1 MYHSAFLAFFL
12 GFLSAAQAGSIEG
25 RWDATLT
32 WNGAAIPF
40 RLDISG
46 SGPTLRG
53 TLYNGDIQ
61 EFTTR
66 ASFENGKL
74 VLALDHYLV
83 TIEATITD
91 GRLVGAV
98 HMRGDK
104 RPEGSPFEA
113 VRHRPKPAAEAHVPA
128 IGGQWIIPVDSN
140 SKGEKAWRFLVR
152 QNGPEVSATILRI
165 DGDTGAL
172 TGAWRDGKLM
182 LSHFDGSRPYLVE
195 VAVAEDGSLTLDP
208 KTGGARAHKMVAYR
222 PDTAR
227 AKGIPEPENYTTHT
241 TARDSSEVFTFRF
254 PDVNGAVFSNDDP
267 KFKGKVV
274 LAIVT
279 GTWCPN
285 CHDEARYLVELYKK
299 YRGRGLEI
307 VALDFEEP
315 EQQNGLARVR
325 AFMKQYG
332 VEYTYLIAGAP
343 AEIGE
348 KVPQLVNW
356 NTWPATVFI
365 RRDGRIDHVHAGFA
379 APASREFHA
388 ELNQEFTSTIER
400 LLKEP
405 AGKSAAWSGSPVRK
419 ATVAFESGN

>member
-1 MYHSAFLAFFL
+1 MFRSAFLVL
-12 GFLSAAQAGSIEG
+12 FLSAAAHAGSIEG

-46 SGPTLRG
+46 SGPTLKG
-53 TLYNGDIQ
+53 ALYNGDEK

-74 VLALDHYLV
+74 LLALDHYLV
-83 TIEATITD
+83 TIEATEAD

-113 VRHRPKPAAEAHVPA
+113 VRYRPKPADAANVPE
-128 IGGQWIIPVDSN
+128 IGGQWIIPAEAN
-140 SKGEKAWRFLVR
+140 SKGEKAWRFLVK
-152 QNGPEVSATILRI
+152 QNGPEVSATILRV

-172 TGAWRDGKLM
+172 TGAWQDGRFV
-182 LSHFDGSRPYLVE
+182 LSHFDGSRPYLLE
-195 VAVAEDGSLTLDP
+195 VTPAEDGSLILDP
-208 KTGGARAHKMVAYR
+208 KSAGARARKMVAYR
-222 PDTAR
+222 PDAAR
-227 AKGIPEPENYTTHT
+227 AKGIPEPEDYTTHT
-241 TARDSSEVFTFRF
+241 KARDASEVFTFRF
-254 PDVNGAVFSNDDP
+254 PDVNGNVLSNEDP

-285 CHDEARYLVELYKK
+285 CHDEARYLVALYQK

-315 EQQNGLARVR
+315 EQQNGLSRVR
-325 AFMKQYG
+325 AFIKQYG

-379 APASREFHA
+379 APASREFHQ
-388 ELNQEFTSTIER
+388 ELEQEFTSTIER
-400 LLKEP
+400 LLREP
-405 AGKSAAWSGSPVRK
+405 RS
-419 ATVAFESGN
+419 